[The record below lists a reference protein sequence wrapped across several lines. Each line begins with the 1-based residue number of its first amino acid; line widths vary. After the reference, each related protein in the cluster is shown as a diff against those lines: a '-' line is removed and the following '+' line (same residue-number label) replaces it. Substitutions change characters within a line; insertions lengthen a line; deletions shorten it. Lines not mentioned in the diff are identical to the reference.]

1 MIVSI
6 SGTIKRS
13 YAEALCLLYFP
24 GAKFPEGET
33 PSPDV
38 PAAFFESSFSDGKA
52 VADVS
57 LTLHG
62 KTVSS
67 HAERFLTER
76 QDPLLT
82 EKIAVGEAFLAVGR
96 ELTGRTP
103 PWGILTGV
111 RPAKVTSKY
120 LAEGLSKEESAT
132 ALSETYLV
140 SPEKARLAA
149 AVSVSEARM
158 LPPDAAEACS
168 VYIAI
173 PFCPSR
179 CSYCSFVS
187 VASPRLLGMIPSYL
201 EQLIT
206 EIHDTFALIRL
217 LGRRVASVYIGGG
230 TPTTLDSTQLDL
242 LLGAIETEIDPSS
255 LEEFTLEAG
264 RPDTITLE
272 KLLTAR
278 LHGVT
283 RISVNPQ
290 TLNEDVLRHIGRKH
304 TVGQFFEA
312 YETALR
318 AGIPN
323 INVDLIAGLETDTAE
338 SFYGSIDKVLLLVP
352 QNVTVHTF
360 SVKRSADVL
369 QENRNIYEREAS
381 DAEKSVSYSQSALLA
396 AGYTPYYMYRQKNMI
411 GNLENVGYAKPGH
424 ESPYNVYM
432 MEEIHSIFG
441 IGASAVT
448 KLIKPKEDGGVA
460 MERIFEPKYPY
471 EYLNEDRQRRA
482 AEKRLRILS
491 FYGLI

>member
-1 MIVSI
+1 MIV
-6 SGTIKRS
+6 TIEGSVKRS
-13 YAEALCLLYFP
+13 YAEALCLLFFP
-24 GAKFPEGET
+24 GAKFPEDEI

-38 PAAFFESSFSDGKA
+38 PAVTIRSRFEDGKA
-52 VADVS
+52 IADVA
-57 LTLHG
+57 LVLHG
-62 KTVSS
+62 EAHEA
-67 HAERFLTER
+67 HAERLLSER
-76 QDPLLT
+76 QDQLLT
-82 EKIAVGEAFLAVGR
+82 EKIVVGEAFLTVGR

-120 LAEGLSKEESAT
+120 LADGLNEEEAAE
-132 ALSETYLV
+132 ALSETYLT

-187 VASPRLLGMIPSYL
+187 VASPRLLGMIPAYL
-201 EQLIT
+201 EQLFG
-206 EIHDTFALIRL
+206 EIHDTFALIRS

-230 TPTTLDSTQLDL
+230 TPTTLDSVQLDAL
-242 LLGAIETEIDPSS
+242 LSAIEREVDPAS

-264 RPDTITLE
+264 RPDTITE
-272 KLLTAR
+272 DKLRVAKS
-278 LHGVT
+278 HGVT

-290 TLNEDVLRHIGRKH
+290 TLNEDVLRHIGRRH
-304 TVGQFFEA
+304 TVEQFFEA

-318 AGIPN
+318 VGIRN

-338 SFYGSIDKVLLLVP
+338 SFYRSLDQVLLLAP

-369 QENRNIYEREAS
+369 QENRNIYDRETTE
-381 DAEKSVSYSQSALLA
+381 AEKSVSYSQKQLFA

-432 MEEIHSIFG
+432 MEEIHPIFG
-441 IGASAVT
+441 VGASAVT
-448 KLIKPKEDGGVA
+448 KLIGPKEGGGVI

-471 EYLNEDRQRRA
+471 EYLNGENLRRA
-482 AEKRLRILS
+482 AEKRQRILA
-491 FYGLI
+491 FYGLT